1 MNNIYDY
8 IIVGAGAAGCV
19 LANRL
24 SADPAVRVL
33 LLEAGGRDRNPYFH
47 MPAAFNKLFRTAA
60 DWNYEAEGPIP
71 GQAQYWPRGK
81 VLGGSDS
88 INAMMYVRGH
98 ACDYDHW
105 AALGNAGWGY
115 QDVLPYFQR
124 AEGSVV
130 PDSPSLGTDGPMH
143 ITLPRTANPLTET
156 FIAAAQSLGLEH
168 NPDYNGPDQDG
179 VALTLLKQKLGR
191 RWSAADAYLKPALS
205 RRNLTVQTQ
214 AQVSRVLFE
223 GTRAVGVEYRRGGL
237 QQAKARREVIL
248 CGGAVNSPQLLM
260 LSGIGPAAHLEEHGI
275 GVVVDLPGVGQNL
288 QDHPASG
295 ASNAC
300 TLPVT
305 LINGEKLPALYTY
318 LRHKR
323 GPLTSNV
330 AEALAFIRISENA
343 PAPDIELLFAP
354 AFFNYHGFR
363 SPKGHGFTLGAILLR
378 PKSRG
383 QITLRSA
390 DPFDRPRIEPRYF
403 TEPDDLALMVEGVK
417 TARRVLNA
425 APFDQY
431 RGIEVYPGP
440 DLTTDEQI
448 GQYVLREFQS
458 LYHPVGTCKMGPEGD
473 PMAVVDAEL
482 RVRGVEG
489 LRVVDASIMPTVPGG
504 HTVAPTIMIGE
515 KAAEEIVKEVASAV
529 APVEKQTESRVRAR
543 AKD

>member
-8 IIVGAGAAGCV
+8 IVVGAGAAGCV
-19 LANRL
+19 MANRL
-24 SADPAVRVL
+24 SGDPAVSVL
-33 LLEAGGRDRNPYFH
+33 LLEAGGKDRNPYFH
-47 MPAAFNKLFRTAA
+47 IPAAFNKLFRTAA
-60 DWNYEAEGPIP
+60 DWNYEAEGAIS
-71 GQAQYWPRGK
+71 GQTQYWPRGK

-98 ACDYDHW
+98 ACDYDQW
-105 AALGNAGWGY
+105 AALGNPGWGY
-115 QDVLPYFQR
+115 QDVVPYFRR
-124 AEGSVV
+124 AEGSTAAE
-130 PDSPSLGTDGPMH
+130 SPSLGTDGPLHLTM
-143 ITLPRTANPLTET
+143 PRSANPLTEA
-156 FIAAAQSLGLEH
+156 FLAAGQVNGLKP

-179 VALTLLKQKLGR
+179 VALTLLKQKAGR
-191 RWSAADAYLKPALS
+191 RWSAADAYLKPALK
-205 RRNLTVQTQ
+205 RRNLTVQTM

-223 GTRAVGVEYRRGGL
+223 GTRATGVEYQRGGML
-237 QQAKARREVIL
+237 QQAKAREVIL

-260 LSGIGPAAHLEEHGI
+260 LSGVGPAAHLAGHGI
-275 GVVVDLPGVGQNL
+275 DVVADLPGVGQNL

-295 ASNAC
+295 ASYGC
-300 TLPVT
+300 TLPIT

-330 AEALAFIRISENA
+330 AEALAFIRTRDDA

-417 TARRVLNA
+417 MARRVLNA

-440 DLTTDEQI
+440 DLTTDAQI
-448 GQYVLREFQS
+448 GEYVLREFQS

-482 RVRGVEG
+482 RVRGVDG

-515 KAAEEIVKEVASAV
+515 KAAEMVK
-529 APVEKQTESRVRAR
+529 
-543 AKD
+543 AKEL